1 MKIPVSQVVIV
12 EGKYDKIKLDSILDA
27 DVITLDGFGI
37 FQSDEKRSLIRRL
50 AKTRGVI
57 VLTDSDSAGRVI
69 RNHIKSIT
77 GGEGVVDL
85 YVPQIE
91 GKEKRKESASKEGF
105 LGVEGIDAKIIREL
119 FEKYRTSDKKR
130 CEVTR
135 TRFFEDGYMG
145 GEGSKER
152 RERLAER
159 LSLPR
164 KISTTALLS
173 AVNMLVTE
181 EEYTKICEELK

>member
-1 MKIPVSQVVIV
+1 MKIPVSEVVIV

-37 FQSDEKRSLIRRL
+37 FKSEEKRLLIRRL
-50 AKTRGVI
+50 ARTRGVI

-69 RNHIKSIT
+69 RNHLKNIT

-105 LGVEGIDAKIIREL
+105 LGVEGIDADVIRGL
-119 FEKYRTSDKKR
+119 FEKYRASEKKR
-130 CEVTR
+130 GDITR

-173 AVNMLVTE
+173 AVNMLLTE